1 MVLNNNTGTG
11 DDSDTPPSNPPPAPP
26 IDSNER
32 TESMSS
38 FQSIDLKD
46 NHQSNN
52 RNHTN
57 DQQNDKNVIQ
67 LDSNL
72 DPPTKTEK
80 NENNTLVMVVKDDKE
95 KKNKDDQVK
104 SVSFFKL
111 FRYASTL
118 DKIFIGCGIFFA
130 FSLGLG
136 FPSIILVMG
145 HLTDIFV
152 EYDIFHQFATNK
164 PPGYDT
170 FYEQNLTNINN
181 VDEFYNL
188 TAAYYNSF
196 DDKSD
201 FDQLRSRT
209 GLSVEHIVNIFNDSI
224 FHNGTLYVDNFRTD
238 SGLYALY
245 MALIAIGFG
254 ILDYFALGLWEQAA
268 RNQVYRIKLLFFRSI
283 IHQDIAWFDTK
294 ASGDFA
300 SKLTNDLNLVQ
311 QGMGDKV
318 ALTIMSF
325 STLIFS
331 ICIAFYHGWELTLVT
346 MSIMPVLGIAFAVIG
361 KVQVKFAASESNA
374 YGKAGAIAEEVFN
387 LIRTVHAFGG
397 QQKEIERY
405 NKNIE
410 PARRNGIRRSMF
422 TGISLGIMYFAI
434 YSSYGLSFWY
444 GARLIVRS
452 IKNGE
457 TPPKYQASN
466 MLIVFF
472 NVLMGAFSL
481 GQTSPYFEAIGR
493 ACGAFGNIFQIIQQK
508 PKIDSLSQLGKRV
521 QIRGRVQFRNVHFN
535 YPSRPE
541 VSILNG
547 INLDAEPG
555 QTIGIAGSSG
565 NGKSTIMQLI
575 QRFYDTNK
583 GQVLIDGHDIKD
595 LNVGSLR
602 DQIGVVGQEPV
613 LFGYS
618 IEKNIAFGHP
628 EANFEEVVQAAKE
641 ANAYDFIQNLPDKF
655 NTLVGERG
663 AQLSGGQKQRIAI
676 ARALIRRPKIL
687 LLDESTSALDSE
699 SEKIVQA
706 ALDRASIGRTTFIVA
721 HRLSTIRNA
730 DKILVLDQGRVKES
744 GTHQELIDAKGIYY
758 NMARL
763 QNQDEEQEQRQLQD
777 GIRKRSIAYAQRSKS
792 IDTVQTSIS
801 SAHGNEDGPNN
812 DEKSLEQESLPLRR
826 LIRSVMPDRCYLITA
841 TIFSFIVGLSIP
853 VFSFIFGE
861 VLGVLAA
868 PDPDYILDHVL
879 KYALIFLAMGIIS
892 GILQFLQSYLYGISS
907 ENLTYRMRNDV
918 FRAILSQEVA
928 WFDQPENT
936 TGALCARL
944 SSDASAVQG
953 ATGSRLSVM
962 AQTVSILT
970 AGIVISMFYCWKLSL
985 VMLCFVPVILISVY
999 FQMKII
1005 MGMNI
1010 SKRKVSEEATK
1021 IAVEAI
1027 SNIRTVASLHLE
1039 LTFWINYQ
1047 TALDV
1052 DFRKSR
1058 LEPHI
1063 KSFTF
1068 GFTQMSFNVAYAVA
1082 LFYGSRLIIQNELSY
1097 SELFKSTEAVLFGTN
1112 MIGQSVAFSSDY
1124 QKGKIAAIAIF
1135 RLLDRI
1141 PTIVVNSIFG
1151 DKPNECKGEL
1161 AFKEVEFRYPT
1172 RLQVRVLKGI
1182 EFEVCQGETVALVGE
1197 SGCGKSTCMQI
1208 LEHVF
1213 VDDHNIHQLNIAWL
1227 RSQIGI
1233 VSQEPVLF
1241 DKTIA
1246 ENIAYGDNSR
1256 LVDQSEIVRASQTAY
1271 IHDFIQSL
1279 PKGYDTS
1286 VGDKGAQLSGGQKQ
1300 RIAIARALIRD
1311 PKILLLDEAT
1321 SALDSESEK
1330 AVQKALDEARKG
1342 RTCLVI
1348 AHRLSTIRD
1357 VDRILVI
1364 QNGRVVEQ
1372 GTHDQ
1377 LIERRRIYYQMYT
1390 AQCAH

>member
-1 MVLNNNTGTG
+1 MALNI
-11 DDSDTPPSNPPPAPP
+11 DDDNDIPPSTPPPPPPP
-26 IDSNER
+26 PSTNRR
-32 TESMSS
+32 TESISS
-38 FQSIDLKD
+38 FKSIDLND
-46 NHQSNN
+46 NNQDMNENYYSNN
-52 RNHTN
+52 QH
-57 DQQNDKNVIQ
+57 KNTIQ

-72 DPPTKTEK
+72 DPPKIV
-80 NENNTLVMVVKDDKE
+80 NENGKNDDE
-95 KKNKDDQVK
+95 KTNKNADEPT
-104 SVSFFKL
+104 SISFFKL
-111 FRYASTL
+111 FRYATTL
-118 DKIFIGCGIFFA
+118 DKIFICFGIFFA
-130 FSLGLG
+130 LCLGLG
-136 FPSIILVMG
+136 FPSIIIVMG
-145 HLTDIFV
+145 KLTNIFI

-164 PPGYDT
+164 PPFCYE
-170 FYEQNLTNINN
+170 FYEENLKDITDVDLFYNITASFYNSLTN
-181 VDEFYNL
+181 
-188 TAAYYNSF
+188 T
-196 DDKSD
+196 SD

-209 GLSVEHIVNIFNDSI
+209 GLSVEHIVNIFNDSV
-224 FHNGTLYVDNFRTD
+224 FHNGTLYVDDFRTN
-238 SGLYALY
+238 SGNYALY
-245 MALIAIGFG
+245 MALIAMGFG

-283 IHQDIAWFDTK
+283 IHQDISWFDTK

-325 STLIFS
+325 STLLFS
-331 ICIAFYHGWELTLVT
+331 IGIAFYHGWELTLVT
-346 MSIMPVLGIAFAVIG
+346 MSIMPVLGIAFAAIG
-361 KVQVKFAASESNA
+361 KVQVRFAASESNA
-374 YGKAGAIAEEVFN
+374 YGKAGAIAEEVIN
-387 LIRTVHAFGG
+387 LIRTVYAFGG
-397 QQKEIERY
+397 QKKEIERY
-405 NKNIE
+405 DKNIE

-452 IKNGE
+452 IKNHE

-466 MLIVFF
+466 MMIVFF

-493 ACGAFGNIFQIIQQK
+493 ACGAAGNIFKIIQQK
-508 PKIDSLSQLGKRV
+508 PKIDSLSQLGKRI
-521 QIRGRVQFRNVHFN
+521 QIRGQIQFRNVHFE
-535 YPSRPE
+535 YPSRPG
-541 VSILNG
+541 VPILNG
-547 INLDAEPG
+547 LNLDAEPG
-555 QTIGIAGSSG
+555 QTIAICGSSG
-565 NGKSTIMQLI
+565 GGKSTIIQLI
-575 QRFYDTNK
+575 QRFYDTSK
-583 GQVLIDGHDIKD
+583 GQVLIDGHDIKE

-641 ANAYDFIQNLPDKF
+641 ANAFDFIQNLPEKF

-706 ALDRASIGRTTFIVA
+706 ALDHASIGRTTFIVA

-730 DKILVLDQGRVKES
+730 DKIIVLDQGRVKEF
-744 GTHQELIDAKGIYY
+744 GTHQELIDAKGLYY
-758 NMARL
+758 TMAKL
-763 QNQDEEQEQRQLQD
+763 QNQDEEQEQLQSKD
-777 GIRKRSIAYAQRSKS
+777 LIRKRSIAYVERTKS
-792 IDTVQTSIS
+792 IDTVQTSNL
-801 SAHGNEDGPNN
+801 SAHDPNN
-812 DEKSLEQESLPLRR
+812 DEKPLEEESLPIRR
-826 LIRSVMPDRCYLITA
+826 LIRSVMPDRYLLISA
-841 TIFSFIVGLSIP
+841 TLFSFIVGLSIP
-853 VFSFIFGE
+853 IFSFIFGE
-861 VLGVLAA
+861 VLGILAN
-868 PDPDYILDHVL
+868 PDPDYILDEVL

-892 GILQFLQSYLYGISS
+892 GILQFFQSYLYGMSS

-928 WFDQPENT
+928 WFDRPENS

-944 SSDASAVQG
+944 SNDTSAIQG

-970 AGIVISMFYCWKLSL
+970 AGIILSMFYCWKLSL
-985 VMLCFVPVILISVY
+985 VMLCFVPVILLSVY
-999 FQMKII
+999 FQMRII

-1010 SKRKVSEEATK
+1010 SKRVVSEEATK

-1082 LFYGSRLIIQNELSY
+1082 LFYGSRLIISNELTY
-1097 SELFKSTEAVLFGTN
+1097 SQLFKSTEAVLFGTN

-1124 QKGKIAAIAIF
+1124 QKGKLAAVAIF

-1141 PTIVVNSIFG
+1141 PTIMVNSIFG
-1151 DKPNECKGEL
+1151 DKPNECHGEMK
-1161 AFKEVEFRYPT
+1161 FKDVEFRYPT
-1172 RLQVRVLKGI
+1172 RPQVRVLKGI
-1182 EFEVCQGETVALVGE
+1182 SFEVDKGQTIALVGE
-1197 SGCGKSTCMQI
+1197 SGCGKSTCTQI
-1208 LEHVF
+1208 LERFYDYEQGEVF
-1213 VDDHNIHQLNIAWL
+1213 VDNHNIHQLNIAWL

-1233 VSQEPVLF
+1233 VSQEPMLF

-1256 LVDQSEIVRASQTAY
+1256 QVEHSEIVRASQNAY
-1271 IHDFIQSL
+1271 IHDFIKSL

-1300 RIAIARALIRD
+1300 RIAIARALVRN

-1357 VDRILVI
+1357 VDKIMVI
-1364 QNGRVVEQ
+1364 QNGRIAEQ
-1372 GTHDQ
+1372 GTHEQ
-1377 LIERRRIYYQMYT
+1377 LIERRGIYYQMYT
-1390 AQCAH
+1390 AQCSH